1 MAKRKK
7 TKTGKSWFSFLKR
20 DRKKKPSA
28 SLPVRKRKKKDA
40 PRLTPVLRVT
50 LSIVGLALLA
60 AGLTAGFMVMERY
73 VKTLPQVES
82 HAGPLKLLDP
92 PAWLGAAWTEQIV
105 QAVGGR
111 RFVLDEDAARTVAE
125 RLTTIA
131 WLDDI
136 HVQATPT
143 ALEISAQY
151 RRPVV
156 SARVGGRTWYVDEKM
171 IAFEALPVT
180 AIAVPAVVGFS
191 ARSAPPAGT
200 IWLAEDIKAAMD
212 LVNVLTQMDNLQ
224 MMTAEEPIT
233 KPLLDEIESVDV
245 ANFAGRKSTS
255 QPHLTLNVK
264 DGSTKVNWG
273 AALGQAGRNM
283 EADEKEKITMLY
295 QFYVENKHTLQSTV
309 RFIELRQPQTL
320 NYRP

>member
-40 PRLTPVLRVT
+40 PRLTPVLRVA

-60 AGLTAGFMVMERY
+60 AGLTAGFMAMERY

-82 HAGPLKLLDP
+82 LAGPLKLLDP

-180 AIAVPAVVGFS
+180 AIAVPAVVGSS

-200 IWLAEDIKAAMD
+200 IWLAEDIKAAKD
-212 LVNVLTQMDNLQ
+212 LVHILSLMDMQ
-224 MMTAEEPIT
+224 MMAAETPIP

-245 ANFAGRKSTS
+245 SGLSASKPNIV
-255 QPHLTLNVK
+255 LNVK
-264 DGSTKVNWG
+264 DGATKVNWG
-273 AALGQAGRNM
+273 AAWGQAGRNM